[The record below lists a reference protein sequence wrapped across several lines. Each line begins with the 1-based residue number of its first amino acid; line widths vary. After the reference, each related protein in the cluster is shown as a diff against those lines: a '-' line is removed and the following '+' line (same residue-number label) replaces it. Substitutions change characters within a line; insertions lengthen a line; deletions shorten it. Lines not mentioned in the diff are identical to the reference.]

1 MAYVSARLTE
11 LELKYM
17 RLERDFEQLS
27 SVVAEQQK
35 TIDALV
41 RELKATATRVRDIG
55 DSAGPADA
63 SGDARGEKPPH
74 Y

>member
-17 RLERDFEQLS
+17 RLERHVEELS
-27 SVVAEQQK
+27 GVVAEQQK

-41 RELKATATRVRDIG
+41 GELRSATARLRDL
-55 DSAGPADA
+55 
-63 SGDARGEKPPH
+63 GDAAPPVEKPPH

>member
-17 RLERDFEQLS
+17 RLERHVEELS

-35 TIDALV
+35 TIDDLV
-41 RELKATATRVRDIG
+41 KQLGATTARLRDLG
-55 DSAGPADA
+55 SESPA
-63 SGDARGEKPPH
+63 EKPPH

>member
-17 RLERDFEQLS
+17 RLERHVEELS
-27 SVVAEQQK
+27 TVVAEQQK
-35 TIDALV
+35 TIDSLV
-41 RELKATATRVRDIG
+41 AELRATVARLRDMG
-55 DSAGPADA
+55 QEAPPT
-63 SGDARGEKPPH
+63 EKPPH

>member
-1 MAYVSARLTE
+1 MATVSARLIE

-17 RLERDFEQLS
+17 RLERHVEELS
-27 SVVAEQQK
+27 GVVAEQQK

-41 RELKATATRVRDIG
+41 KELHTATSRLRDLG
-55 DSAGPADA
+55 EPSPPA
-63 SGDARGEKPPH
+63 EKPPH

>member
-17 RLERDFEQLS
+17 RLERTVEQLS
-27 SVVAEQQK
+27 DIIAEQQK

-41 RELKATATRVRDIG
+41 KELSATTARLRDMG
-55 DSAGPADA
+55 QEAPAD
-63 SGDARGEKPPH
+63 KPPH

>member
-1 MAYVSARLTE
+1 MATVSARLTE

-17 RLERDFEQLS
+17 RLERHVEELS
-27 SVVAEQQK
+27 GVVADQQK

-41 RELKATATRVRDIG
+41 KELQMATSRLRDLG
-55 DSAGPADA
+55 EAALPA
-63 SGDARGEKPPH
+63 EKPPH

>member
-17 RLERDFEQLS
+17 RLERHVEELS
-27 SVVAEQQK
+27 GVVAEQQK

-41 RELKATATRVRDIG
+41 AELRATTARLRDL
-55 DSAGPADA
+55 
-63 SGDARGEKPPH
+63 GDAAPAGEDPPH

>member
-17 RLERDFEQLS
+17 RLERHVEELS

-35 TIDALV
+35 MIDALV
-41 RELKATATRVRDIG
+41 AELKATAERVK
-55 DSAGPADA
+55 DA
-63 SGDARGEKPPH
+63 SEQPPPTEKPPH

>member
-17 RLERDFEQLS
+17 RLERHVEELS
-27 SVVAEQQK
+27 GVVADQQK

-41 RELKATATRVRDIG
+41 KELNITTARLRDLG
-55 DSAGPADA
+55 ESALPA
-63 SGDARGEKPPH
+63 EKPPH

>member
-17 RLERDFEQLS
+17 RLERTVEELS
-27 SVVAEQQK
+27 SVVAAQQK

-41 RELKATATRVRDIG
+41 VELHSTSSRLRDMG
-55 DSAGPADA
+55 ESAPTTDT
-63 SGDARGEKPPH
+63 EKPPH

>member
-17 RLERDFEQLS
+17 RLERTVEELS
-27 SVVAEQQK
+27 GVIADQQK

-41 RELKATATRVRDIG
+41 KELASTTARLRDMG
-55 DSAGPADA
+55 HEASAD
-63 SGDARGEKPPH
+63 KPPH

>member
-17 RLERDFEQLS
+17 RLERTVEELS

-35 TIDALV
+35 TINALV
-41 RELKATATRVRDIG
+41 RELQTTVARVRSLG
-55 DSAGPADA
+55 DSGGPDDA
-63 SGDARGEKPPH
+63 KPPH

>member
-17 RLERDFEQLS
+17 RLERTVESLS
-27 SVVAEQQK
+27 GVVAEQQK
-35 TIDALV
+35 TIDALL
-41 RELKATATRVRDIG
+41 REIETLAAGHRG
-55 DSAGPADA
+55 DPHAD
-63 SGDARGEKPPH
+63 KPPH

>member
-17 RLERDFEQLS
+17 RLERTVEELS
-27 SVVAEQQK
+27 GVVAEQQK
-35 TIDALV
+35 TIDSLV
-41 RELKATATRVRDIG
+41 KELSSATARLRDMG
-55 DSAGPADA
+55 QDA
-63 SGDARGEKPPH
+63 PTTEKPPH

>member
-1 MAYVSARLTE
+1 MPYVSARLTE

-17 RLERDFEQLS
+17 RLERHVEELS
-27 SVVAEQQK
+27 GVVADQQK

-41 RELKATATRVRDIG
+41 LQLKNATARLQDLGEAV
-55 DSAGPADA
+55 GPA
-63 SGDARGEKPPH
+63 EKPPH

>member
-17 RLERDFEQLS
+17 RLERTVEELS
-27 SVVAEQQK
+27 GVVADQQK
-35 TIDALV
+35 TIDMLV
-41 RELKATATRVRDIG
+41 KELTATSARLRDMG
-55 DSAGPADA
+55 QEAP
-63 SGDARGEKPPH
+63 SGDKPPH

>member
-17 RLERDFEQLS
+17 RLERHVEELS
-27 SVVAEQQK
+27 GVVAEQQK
-35 TIDALV
+35 TIDGLV
-41 RELKATATRVRDIG
+41 AELRTTVARLRDIG
-55 DSAGPADA
+55 ESASP
-63 SGDARGEKPPH
+63 GEKPPH

>member
-17 RLERDFEQLS
+17 RLERTVEQLS
-27 SVVAEQQK
+27 DIIAEQQK
-35 TIDALV
+35 TIDTLV
-41 RELKATATRVRDIG
+41 KELTATTARLRDMG
-55 DSAGPADA
+55 QEAGAA
-63 SGDARGEKPPH
+63 EKPPH

>member
-17 RLERDFEQLS
+17 RLERHVEELS
-27 SVVAEQQK
+27 GVVADQQK

-41 RELKATATRVRDIG
+41 LQLKNATARLQDLGEAV
-55 DSAGPADA
+55 GPA
-63 SGDARGEKPPH
+63 EKPPH

>member
-11 LELKYM
+11 LELKIM
-17 RLERDFEQLS
+17 RLERTVEELS
-27 SVVAEQQK
+27 GVVAEQQK

-41 RELKATATRVRDIG
+41 AELRTTTTRLRDL
-55 DSAGPADA
+55 AEPTEPA
-63 SGDARGEKPPH
+63 EKPPH

>member
-17 RLERDFEQLS
+17 RLERHVEELS
-27 SVVAEQQK
+27 SVVADQQK
-35 TIDALV
+35 TIDQLV
-41 RELKATATRVRDIG
+41 KELGMATARLRDLG
-55 DSAGPADA
+55 QEAPNA
-63 SGDARGEKPPH
+63 EKPPH

>member
-1 MAYVSARLTE
+1 MAVSERLTE

-17 RLERDFEQLS
+17 RLERTVEELS
-27 SVVAEQQK
+27 GVVAEQQK

-41 RELKATATRVRDIG
+41 RELQQTGSRLRALTQN
-55 DSAGPADA
+55 DA
-63 SGDARGEKPPH
+63 SGDAKPPH

>member
-17 RLERDFEQLS
+17 RLERHVEELS
-27 SVVAEQQK
+27 GVVAEQQK

-41 RELKATATRVRDIG
+41 AELRTTVARLRDM
-55 DSAGPADA
+55 
-63 SGDARGEKPPH
+63 GDAVPGEKPPH

>member
-1 MAYVSARLTE
+1 VAFVSARLTE

-17 RLERDFEQLS
+17 RLERTVEELS
-27 SVVAEQQK
+27 AVIAEQQK

-41 RELKATATRVRDIG
+41 RQLQTTSARLRDLG
-55 DSAGPADA
+55 EA
-63 SGDARGEKPPH
+63 SRDEKPPH

>member
-17 RLERDFEQLS
+17 RLERHVEELS

-41 RELKATATRVRDIG
+41 KELTSATARLRDLG
-55 DSAGPADA
+55 QDAPA
-63 SGDARGEKPPH
+63 EKPPH

>member
-17 RLERDFEQLS
+17 RLERHVEELS
-27 SVVAEQQK
+27 GVVAEQQK
-35 TIDALV
+35 TIDTLV
-41 RELKATATRVRDIG
+41 AELRATTNRLRDLG
-55 DSAGPADA
+55 QEAPVA
-63 SGDARGEKPPH
+63 EKPPH

>member
-17 RLERDFEQLS
+17 RLERTVEELS
-27 SVVAEQQK
+27 GVIAEQQK
-35 TIDALV
+35 TIDMLV
-41 RELKATATRVRDIG
+41 KELGAATARLRDMG
-55 DSAGPADA
+55 QEAGTA
-63 SGDARGEKPPH
+63 EKPPH

>member
-17 RLERDFEQLS
+17 RLERHVEELS
-27 SVVAEQQK
+27 GVVADQQK

-41 RELKATATRVRDIG
+41 LQLKSATARLQDLGEAV
-55 DSAGPADA
+55 GPA
-63 SGDARGEKPPH
+63 EKPPH